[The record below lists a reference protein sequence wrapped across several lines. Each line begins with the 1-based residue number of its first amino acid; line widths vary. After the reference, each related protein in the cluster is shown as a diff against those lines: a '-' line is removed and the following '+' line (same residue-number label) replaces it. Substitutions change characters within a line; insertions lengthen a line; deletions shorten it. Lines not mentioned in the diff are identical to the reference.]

1 MKRILII
8 TLLVI
13 GGLLWL
19 QTVRLRDE
27 RAERRR
33 VQSNNEVLTDAL
45 SSSTCRDAACFPL
58 SVR

>member
-8 TLLVI
+8 TLLVT

-19 QTVRLRDE
+19 QTVRLRGE

-33 VQSNNEVLTDAL
+33 PD
-45 SSSTCRDAACFPL
+45 
-58 SVR
+58 